1 MFGVDATA
9 RRLPRGLKL
18 AAALIVTTVW
28 LAAPTTAHAQTD
40 YAFSNATAVLDGT
53 PYSITGAFTVD
64 PFNGVLFAQIDVTG
78 SGPLAGVRQCDV
90 SGETNLCQLRGASF
104 QNDLLQLGPNFQIQF
119 SGAFNSFAL
128 TSVEI
133 NGFTDNA
140 PTGVA
145 TPNGGPLTYSFANA
159 SAVFNGDR
167 ESITGTFVF
176 DPLNDIEYGGSAQI
190 VLTGPAPYAGSY
202 NFDIENNGPDAVYGF
217 GPGGLLEI
225 GLANDLDFS
234 ADPIRLVVLQNLL
247 VDDAP
252 TGFVCPG
259 ACPIATPEP
268 TSLALVGAALGL
280 LFLLRLPIGGV
291 PPLSRLSGRAA
302 RDLT

>member
-1 MFGVDATA
+1 MFGIDAKFHRRTRFRLLGHLTHTLAVVVTA
-9 RRLPRGLKL
+9 
-18 AAALIVTTVW
+18 W
-28 LAAPTTAHAQTD
+28 LAAPTTACAQTD

-53 PYSITGAFTVD
+53 PYSITGAFTIEGNQV
-64 PFNGVLFAQIDVTG
+64 FFAQIDVTG
-78 SGPLAGVRQCDV
+78 SGPLAGVRQCDFN
-90 SGETNLCQLRGASF
+90 GESNLCQVRGASF

-119 SGAFNSFAL
+119 SGAFNSLAL

-145 TPNGGPLTYSFANA
+145 TLNGGPLTYSFANA
-159 SAVFNGDR
+159 SAVFSGDR

-202 NFDIENNGPDAVYGF
+202 NFDIENNGPDTVYGF
-217 GPGGLLEI
+217 GPGALLGI
-225 GLANDLDFS
+225 RLANDLEFS
-234 ADPIRLVVLQNLL
+234 ADPISVVFLQDLNLF
-247 VDDAP
+247 DFAP
-252 TGFVCPG
+252 TGFVVPPG
-259 ACPIATPEP
+259 ASVPAPEP
-268 TSLALVGAALGL
+268 TSIALLGAALGL
-280 LFLLRLPIGGV
+280 LLLGLPI
-291 PPLSRLSGRAA
+291 A